1 MKNTLSISNSEISIF
16 QTSIGFPIFTNKDD
30 PNFPDKIYTPN
41 AGYYA
46 INNAGVFSLGNGYV
60 NTFNADGSHRD
71 IYTGDNVDGLLCA
84 DCDSF
89 NLAQFDE
96 IQPKF
101 ERYNVNFKV
110 NYDVTDDLN
119 AYFEA
124 KYVNSEGES
133 IGQPAFFFFDPDNS
147 IKIDNAYLDPSVKA
161 LMQEANEGKGVE
173 SIALNRMMKDLGRRI
188 ESNTRE
194 TTRFVAG
201 IKGTVFNDWDL
212 DASIV
217 RGKTELERVN
227 GANMIKANYFNALD
241 AVEDT
246 NGNVVCRSA
255 AAQAD
260 GCVPVNI
267 MGFGAPSQQAID
279 YINTVSVGTST
290 IKQTVVSGSLAN
302 GASFVLASGDVGVA
316 FGG

>member
-1 MKNTLSISNSEISIF
+1 M
-16 QTSIGFPIFTNKDD
+16 
-30 PNFPDKIYTPN
+30 
-41 AGYYA
+41 A
-46 INNAGVFSLGNGYV
+46 YV
-60 NTFNADGSHRD
+60 NTFNADGSQRD

-110 NYDVTDDLN
+110 NYDVTEDIN

-133 IGQPAFFFFDPDNS
+133 IGQPAFFFGDPRNT
-147 IKIDNAYLDPSVKA
+147 IQIDNAFLDSSVKT
-161 LMQEANEGKGVE
+161 LMEEAGVE
-173 SIALNRMMKDLGRRI
+173 SINVLRMMTDLGRRI
-188 ESNTRE
+188 ENNTRE

-201 IKGTVFNDWDL
+201 LKGTVFNDWDL

-227 GANMIKANYFNALD
+227 GANMIL
-241 AVEDT
+241 E
-246 NGNVVCRSA
+246 
-255 AAQAD
+255 
-260 GCVPVNI
+260 
-267 MGFGAPSQQAID
+267 AI
-279 YINTVSVGTST
+279 TLTH
-290 IKQTVVSGSLAN
+290 LMR
-302 GASFVLASGDVGVA
+302 
-316 FGG
+316 